1 MSKITARSGLTATI
15 NRDGS
20 SKALESIII
29 EYDPAIAGIIDD
41 DTFYDKLAYKVYD
54 ELSTEEVNDSYDVEF
69 RQELNV
75 LIWTITPGSDK
86 SYTDL
91 WTDLYDAIVNAP
103 VDADDDEDP
112 DDEGEDPDDE
122 DPDDEEDDPK
132 DKDDEDEPKK
142 SDPKKDPP
150 KKDSSKGQPK
160 KDDSKKDP
168 PKKDKP
174 KKKTPPKK
182 DANGTYYDTDDDRYH
197 SDDADIEEGL
207 DEFYTLF
214 HASL

>member
-15 NRDGS
+15 NRDDS
-20 SKALESIII
+20 SKALESIVI
-29 EYDPAIAGIIDD
+29 EYDPAIAGVIDD
-41 DTFYDKLAYKVYD
+41 DTFYDRLAYKVYD
-54 ELSTEEVNDSYDVEF
+54 DLTTEEINDSYDVEF

-86 SYTDL
+86 SYTDV
-91 WTDLYDAIVNAP
+91 WSDLYEAIVAAP
-103 VDADDDEDP
+103 ADAEGDEDP

-122 DPDDEEDDPK
+122 DPE

-142 SDPKKDPP
+142 SDPKKDSP

-160 KDDSKKDP
+160 KDDSKKDQ
-168 PKKDKP
+168 PKKDEP
-174 KKKTPPKK
+174 KKKAPPKK
-182 DANGTYYDTDDDRYH
+182 DANGTYYDSDEGRYH
-197 SDDADIEEGL
+197 SDDSDIEEGL

-214 HASL
+214 HNSL